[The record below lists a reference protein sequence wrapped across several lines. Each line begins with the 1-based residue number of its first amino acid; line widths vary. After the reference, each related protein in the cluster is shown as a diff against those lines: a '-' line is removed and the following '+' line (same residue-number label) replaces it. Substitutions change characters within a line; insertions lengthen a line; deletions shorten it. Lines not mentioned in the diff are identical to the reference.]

1 MKGIVFDIRHFSVND
16 GPGLRTTV
24 FLKGCPLSCPWC
36 HNPEG
41 INTAIEKFTRQQS
54 INGFLRETDEMSGT
68 DLDVL
73 EVIAEI
79 EKSRIF
85 FEESNGGA
93 TFSGGEPLLQ
103 PEFLLAC
110 LKACQKAGIHTTI
123 DTSGYADA
131 KVFQAILPYT
141 DLFLFDLKHLD
152 DESHFKSTGV
162 HLEPILINLETA
174 AAKKPVII
182 RIPLIPGY
190 NDSQSVL
197 NEMGNFISRFPS
209 IKQIDLLP
217 YHFYAKS
224 KYLRMKISYLM
235 SEIKEHTESQI
246 KTISEIFNK
255 KGFQV
260 TIGG

>member
-24 FLKGCPLSCPWC
+24 FLKGCCLSCPWC

-41 INTAIEKFTRQQS
+41 INPKPEQFI
-54 INGFLRETDEMSGT
+54 REQNAEGISRKTPEIVGT
-68 DLDVL
+68 IMDVP
-73 EVIAEI
+73 EVLSEI

-85 FEESNGGA
+85 FEESNGGV

-103 PEFLLAC
+103 SEFLLAC

-123 DTSGYADA
+123 DTSGYADT

-141 DLFLFDLKHLD
+141 DLLLFDLKHLD
-152 DESHFKSTGV
+152 DEIHFKSTRV
-162 HLEPILINLETA
+162 HLNSILNNLHTA
-174 AAKKPVII
+174 TSEKQVII
-182 RIPLIPGY
+182 RIPLIPGF
-190 NDSQSVL
+190 NDSISL
-197 NEMGNFISRFPS
+197 FEEMGNYLLQLQS

-217 YHFYAKS
+217 YHPYAKS
-224 KYLRMKISYLM
+224 KYHRMKKNYSLNGL
-235 SEIKEHTESQI
+235 KEFSQSQI
-246 KTISEIFNK
+246 EDVSEIFIR

-260 TIGG
+260 SIGG